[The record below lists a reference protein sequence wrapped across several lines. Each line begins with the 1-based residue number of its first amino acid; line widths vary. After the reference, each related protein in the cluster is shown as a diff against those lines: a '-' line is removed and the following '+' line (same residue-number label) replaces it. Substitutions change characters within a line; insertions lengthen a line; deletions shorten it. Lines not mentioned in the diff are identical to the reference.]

1 MMRKLFV
8 TLSLSVIAGILSPIS
23 AHAAVATFSCTGSD
37 GNASSASYTV
47 TSGVL
52 TNISNCYGALTLDSS
67 VTQIDY
73 ATYANNV
80 TSIVIPA
87 TTATIG
93 QQPFTSPLTSITV
106 ASANPNY
113 KSDSSGVLY
122 TKDGTTLVQY
132 PRNAPGST
140 YTVPS
145 GTTTIGW
152 CGFSAVMNLQTVVV
166 PSSVTTMS
174 NGFNNC
180 FFPSTSSLQA
190 INVNGA
196 NAFYSSIDG
205 VLLSKTQN
213 TLFQYPIG
221 KRDVSYTVPST
232 VTSIQANAFALNPF
246 DQNVILPNGL
256 LSIGTYAFY
265 ENTGITSIT
274 IPASLTTFG
283 NYPFLGASNLT
294 AINVDNANTVVKSLS
309 GVVYSKDGTQLI
321 EYPDGKTD
329 TNFVIPNGVTTVL
342 AQWVWTN
349 PFLINVTVPSTVTTI
364 GSGYLQSRTS
374 KLSYLI
380 FSGNSSLTS
389 ISGAYAATVIYCGTN
404 NSAISTHATTLSLVK
419 KCETAAPAFTLSN
432 SKDVVEVGKNIIGFA
447 SIASS
452 TPDFY
457 TISPS
462 VGDGLTFNDTTGSLS
477 GTPLNSAPPTTYL
490 ITGVN
495 AFGSLTAQYSLRID
509 GIMVPDPV
517 QQSKITSMTPTSS
530 TASVVTAIV
539 VNGTFFEK
547 VSAIQV
553 NGIGLAAGS
562 WVQTPT
568 TISFAIPG
576 KSVGTYSIQVF
587 NGSVPVLAAQSFT
600 VNAAPVIKP
609 VPVAPSKPK
618 VTYIQCSKPGNG
630 TRTVYGVNPV
640 CPSGYVKK

>member
-1 MMRKLFV
+1 MRKLFV
-8 TLSLSVIAGILSPIS
+8 TLSLSIIAGILAPIS

-37 GNASSASYTV
+37 GNPSSASYTV

-52 TNISNCYGALTLDSS
+52 TNISNCYGALTLDVS

-73 ATYANNV
+73 ATWGNNL

-132 PRNAPGST
+132 PRNAPGTT

-152 CGFSAVMNLQTVVV
+152 CGFSAVMNLQTVVI

-180 FFPSTSSLQA
+180 FYPSASSLQA
-190 INVNGA
+190 INVNAA
-196 NAFYSSIDG
+196 NAYYSSIDG

-256 LSIGTYAFY
+256 LSIGTYAFD

-294 AINVDNANTVVKSLS
+294 AINVDSANTVVKSLS

-389 ISGAYAATVIYCGTN
+389 LSGAYAATVIYCGTN
-404 NSAISTHATTLSLVK
+404 NSAISTHVTTLSLVK

-477 GTPLNSAPPTTYL
+477 GTPLNSAPPTTYV

-539 VNGTFFEK
+539 VNGTFLEK

-553 NGIGLAAGS
+553 NGVGLAAGS

-600 VNAAPVIKP
+600 VSAAPVIKP

-618 VTYIQCSKPGNG
+618 VTYIQCSKPGHG
-630 TRTVYGVNPV
+630 TRTVYGVNPA